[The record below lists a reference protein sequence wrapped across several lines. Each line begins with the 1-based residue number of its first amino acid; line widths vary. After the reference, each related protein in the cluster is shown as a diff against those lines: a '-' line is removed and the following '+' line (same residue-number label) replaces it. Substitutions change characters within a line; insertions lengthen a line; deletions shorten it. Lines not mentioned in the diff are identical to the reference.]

1 MDRGHDRTL
10 GTEGAGDLLSAP
22 ALRKSLPANFRSKR
36 NVQIVLKCAIDNGV
50 IGPPQ
55 VLAVYLW

>member
-1 MDRGHDRTL
+1 M
-10 GTEGAGDLLSAP
+10 GDLLSAP

-36 NVQIVLKCAIDNGV
+36 NVEIVLKCAIENGV

-55 VLAVYLW
+55 VLAVY